1 MLAARAGCVYPADF
15 DMTSNPTASFTLQ
28 RRHLLGIEGLSPDE
42 IVGLLDLAEEFVV
55 LNRQVEKKRTTLRG
69 RTQINLFFEAST
81 RTQSS
86 FEIAGKRLGADV
98 MNMSVS
104 TSSVK
109 KGETLIDTAATL
121 NAMHPDVLIVR
132 HSASGAAELL
142 ARKVDCSVVNAGD
155 GAHEHPTQA
164 LLDALTIRRNK
175 GRIQGLTVAICGD
188 ITHSRVARSNILL
201 LQALGAQVRVIAP
214 PTLLPKDIERFGV
227 EVHGDMRR
235 GLEDVDIV
243 MMLRLQRERMNGSYV
258 PSVKEYFHFWGLDE
272 AKLRYARPDALVM
285 HPGPMNRGVEID
297 SAVADGA
304 QSLIREQVEMGVA
317 VRMAVLDALSRT
329 LPGNSSNA

>member
-1 MLAARAGCVYPADF
+1 
-15 DMTSNPTASFTLQ
+15 MTSNPTASFTLP
-28 RRHLLGIEGLSPDE
+28 RRHLLGIEGLSPQE
-42 IVGLLDLAEEFVV
+42 IVGLLDLAEEFVL
-55 LNRQVEKKRTTLRG
+55 LNRQVEKKRATLRG

-81 RTQSS
+81 RTQAS

-132 HSASGAAELL
+132 HSASGAVELL
-142 ARKVDCSVVNAGD
+142 ARKVDCAVVNAGD

-175 GRIQGLTVAICGD
+175 GRIEGLTVAICGD
-188 ITHSRVARSNILL
+188 ITHSRVARSNMLL

-227 EVHGDMRR
+227 TVYRDMRE
-235 GLEDVDIV
+235 GLADVDIV

-272 AKLRYARPDALVM
+272 AKLRYAKPDALVM

-317 VRMAVLDALSRT
+317 VRMAVLDALSRN
-329 LPGNSSNA
+329 LPNA